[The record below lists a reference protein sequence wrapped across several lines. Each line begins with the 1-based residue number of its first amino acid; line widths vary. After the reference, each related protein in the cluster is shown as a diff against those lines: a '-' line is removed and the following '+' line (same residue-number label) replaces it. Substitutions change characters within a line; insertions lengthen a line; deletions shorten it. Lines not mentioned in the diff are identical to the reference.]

1 MILKKQT
8 LPLLLGFMI
17 AFSMNV
23 NSQNNNRMME
33 LRDSIT
39 INTTIAAVSDWFENL
54 DTNFVRWNVRHK
66 EFKYLTGGK
75 AVGDKVYFAQC
86 VEGVWY
92 KVKEIG
98 RAHV

>member
-1 MILKKQT
+1 MSAYDKETINYVIMILKKQT

-17 AFSMNV
+17 TFSMNV

-54 DTNFVRWNVRHK
+54 DTNFVH
-66 EFKYLTGGK
+66 
-75 AVGDKVYFAQC
+75 
-86 VEGVWY
+86 
-92 KVKEIG
+92 
-98 RAHV
+98 